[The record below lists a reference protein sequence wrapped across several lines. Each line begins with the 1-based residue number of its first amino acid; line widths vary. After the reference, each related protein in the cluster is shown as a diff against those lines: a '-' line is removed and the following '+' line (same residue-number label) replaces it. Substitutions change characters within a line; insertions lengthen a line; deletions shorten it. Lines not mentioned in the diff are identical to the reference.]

1 VSGPANSSHMSMP
14 AAQHSLPLSASA
26 LASGLEQCYNTLNPS
41 ARTTLSGMGSHF
53 ANEEFQR
60 LQVFASLASSQ
71 SMAID
76 LTSRAML
83 LSLLLNQQ
91 QYQQAQPS
99 IQLPEVN
106 HYLLMHRLNRMEQL
120 QQSMAGPMGYLRSQ
134 QPFGVPHGYGA
145 PSVASQES
153 SARRDQ
159 DTSTNRPLQPSRSSA
174 NATSIEYDVPP
185 ALPALLCRPTD
196 STRLSHLQLLLRQQI
211 EAFQATESDLS
222 THVRGRNKS
231 IKLGQVGIRC
241 RHCAH
246 VPAMNRYKGSTYF
259 PTSVWGLYQASQNMC
274 MIHLQG
280 GQCTQMPPAVKV
292 QFLQLADTKRAAPSS
307 GAGRT
312 YWAEMAQQ
320 LGLVDTTDGIFF
332 VRNLPSD
339 VCFPVPASDD
349 GPGVYRKTA
358 KNKR

>member
-1 VSGPANSSHMSMP
+1 MLH
-14 AAQHSLPLSASA
+14 
-26 LASGLEQCYNTLNPS
+26 PS
-41 ARTTLSGMGSHF
+41 ARTALSGVGSYTGDD
-53 ANEEFQR
+53 EFQR
-60 LQVFASLASSQ
+60 QQVFASLASSP
-71 SMAID
+71 SMAMD
-76 LTSRAML
+76 PTSRAVL
-83 LSLLLNQQ
+83 LSLLLSQQ

-106 HYLLMHRLNRMEQL
+106 QYLLMHRLNRMGQL
-120 QQSMAGPMGYLRSQ
+120 QQSMGGPLGYLQSQ
-134 QPFGVPHGYGA
+134 HPSGVPHGYNV
-145 PSVASQES
+145 PSIASQEP
-153 SARRDQ
+153 SARRGQ
-159 DTSTNRPLQPSRSSA
+159 ETSTNRPLQPSRSSSHA
-174 NATSIEYDVPP
+174 PSIECDVPP
-185 ALPALLCRPTD
+185 ALPVLLCRPTD
-196 STRLSHLQLLLRQQI
+196 STRLSHHQLLLRQQI

-246 VPAMNRYKGSTYF
+246 VPALNRHKGSTYF

-280 GQCTQMPPAVKV
+280 GQCREMPPAVKV
-292 QFLQLADTKRAAPSS
+292 QFLQLTDTKRAAPSC

-320 LGLVDTTDGIFF
+320 LGLVDTTNGIFF

-339 VCFPVPASDD
+339 ACFPVPATDE

>member
-1 VSGPANSSHMSMP
+1 M
-14 AAQHSLPLSASA
+14 
-26 LASGLEQCYNTLNPS
+26 LNPS
-41 ARTTLSGMGSHF
+41 ARAALSGMGSHA
-53 ANEEFQR
+53 ANDEFQR
-60 LQVFASLASSQ
+60 QQVFASLASSP
-71 SMAID
+71 SMAMD
-76 LTSRAML
+76 PTSRAML
-83 LSLLLNQQ
+83 LSLLLSQQ
-91 QYQQAQPS
+91 HQYQQAQP
-99 IQLPEVN
+99 IMQLPEVN
-106 HYLLMHRLNRMEQL
+106 HYLWMHRLNRMEQL
-120 QQSMAGPMGYLRSQ
+120 RPSMGGPMGYPQSQ
-134 QPFGVPHGYGA
+134 QPFGVQHA
-145 PSVASQES
+145 TSVASQES
-153 SARRDQ
+153 SACRHPETR
-159 DTSTNRPLQPSRSSA
+159 TNRPLQPSSSSA
-174 NATSIEYDVPP
+174 GATSIGYDVPP
-185 ALPALLCRPTD
+185 VLPVLLCRPTD
-196 STRLSHLQLLLRQQI
+196 STRLSHPQLLLRQQI

-246 VPAMNRYKGSTYF
+246 VPALNRHKGSTYF

-280 GQCTQMPPAVKV
+280 GQCPEMPLAVKV
-292 QFLQLADTKRAAPSS
+292 QFLQLTDTKRAAPSS

-332 VRNLPSD
+332 VRSLPSD
-339 VCFPVPASDD
+339 VCFPVPGSDD